1 MLDTARKIG
10 RKLTSAG
17 ADDSIV
23 TISEELKTQLKFSNS
38 KISATQTWKSLHIG
52 LFAAIGKR
60 LVSTSIEDYSDKAVD
75 TALKKIMAFAS
86 ATQQNSEYMGIAEGP
101 FRHKQIERTY
111 DEAIENLGEKGV
123 DLVDAG
129 IIAGLSRG
137 AKKVAGVL
145 ETTTSKTWLHTSN
158 NVDGEEKG
166 TTIHFSCRAF
176 SDKDASGHYVSTARM
191 LSDLKIEQAAENA
204 AAVAKKAVGP
214 ERISEGKYDVLFE
227 PLAAAN
233 IIEQV
238 AHAASVFNVEAG
250 LSCLNGKI
258 GKMVGSE
265 NVTVIDDAT
274 LPGTA
279 GAAKFDAEGVPTQ
292 RNTIIEN
299 GIMKTYLHNTST
311 AKRYKT
317 STTANAGIIAPEP
330 FNIIFKTGSFIKDE
344 LFERIKRGLWITNV
358 WYTRFMNYESG
369 DFSTIPRDGAF
380 LIENGRIVKPVKDIR
395 ISENLLN
402 MLRNVSAVGA
412 EAEQITGWEVETPI
426 FMPPMI
432 VKNVNITKS
441 VE

>member
-1 MLDTARKIG
+1 MLDIAERIEKKFTK
-10 RKLTSAG
+10 AG
-17 ADDSIV
+17 VDDAIV
-23 TISEELKTQLKFSNS
+23 TISEETKTQLKFSNS
-38 KISATQTWKSLHIG
+38 KISATQTWKSMNIG
-52 LFAAIGKR
+52 LFAAINKR
-60 LVSTSIEDYSDKAVD
+60 LVSTSIEDYSDKSIDA
-75 TALKKIMAFAS
+75 ALKKVMAFAN
-86 ATQQNSEYMGIAEGP
+86 AVQPNSEYEGIAKGP

-111 DEAIENLGEKGV
+111 DANVENLGEKGV
-123 DLVDAG
+123 DLAEEG
-129 IIAGLSRG
+129 IKIARGNG

-145 ETTTSKTWLHTSN
+145 ETSTSKVWLRTSN
-158 NVDGEEKG
+158 NVEGEDKG

-176 SDKDASGHYVSTARM
+176 MGNDASGHYVTTARM
-191 LSDLKIEQAAENA
+191 LNDLKIRQAAENA
-204 AAVAKKAVGP
+204 AFVAKKAVGP
-214 ERISEGKYDVLFE
+214 EGIPEGKYDLLLE

-238 AHAASVFNVEAG
+238 GHAASVFNVEAG

-258 GKMVGSE
+258 GKMIGSE
-265 NVTVIDDAT
+265 NVTIIDDAT
-274 LPGTA
+274 LPGGV
-279 GAAKFDAEGVPTQ
+279 GAMKFDAEGVPTQ
-292 RNTIIEN
+292 RNMILEN
-299 GIMKTYLHNTST
+299 GIVKTYLHNTST

-344 LFERIKRGLWITNV
+344 LFGQIKRGLWITNV

-380 LIENGRIVKPVKDIR
+380 LIENGKITKPVKDIR

-412 EAEQITGWEVETPI
+412 EAEQITGWEVETPTFI
-426 FMPPMI
+426 PPMI
-432 VKNVNITKS
+432 VRNANITKS